1 MLRNLSKKLRAKFA
15 LTILGC
21 SLVRIP
27 CLNGA
32 LWGIHELEAI
42 PVDGQQVLQKDVKR
56 RKSKR
61 EKTKTKPKG
70 LKMFNFCFQNSLNK
84 PKQKSPKA
92 QC

>member
-15 LTILGC
+15 LTLPGC

-32 LWGIHELEAI
+32 LWGILELEAI
-42 PVDGQQVLQKDVKR
+42 PIAGQQLQQKDVKR

-61 EKTKTKPKG
+61 EKTKTKTKPKG
-70 LKMFNFCFQNSLNK
+70 LKMFNFLAFKTL
-84 PKQKSPKA
+84 
-92 QC
+92 